1 MDETPI
7 NNIIENI
14 KIPDVTNEFNINF
27 YLILGI
33 ILIIIIILN
42 VYNFKSQTIDLNKDP
57 IELIKETHKICP
69 VMNNQTNIISCVRYS
84 PLNEGFIVSVCC
96 KDCINE
102 IQSSFDSNDGK
113 YIIREENDMNI
124 LYNYDKIKQITPIC
138 NSENFKLV
146 SELTGNKIMD

>member
-1 MDETPI
+1 MDDTTV
-7 NNIIENI
+7 IENSDI
-14 KIPDVTNEFNINF
+14 MNVNETHINF

-42 VYNFKSQTIDLNKDP
+42 VYNFRNQSIDLNKDP
-57 IELIKETHKICP
+57 IELIKETHNICP
-69 VMNNQTNIISCVRYS
+69 VMNNQTKIISCVRFS
-84 PLNEGFIVSVCC
+84 PLNEGFIISVCC
-96 KDCINE
+96 KNCINE

-113 YIIREENDMNI
+113 YIIREENGMNI

-146 SELTGNKIMD
+146 SELTGNKIMN

>member
-1 MDETPI
+1 MDETSV
-7 NNIIENI
+7 NNIIDGNDI
-14 KIPDVTNEFNINF
+14 INVNESSINF

-42 VYNFKSQTIDLNKDP
+42 VYNFKSQSIDFNKDP

-69 VMNNQTNIISCVRYS
+69 VMNNQTNIISCVRN
-84 PLNEGFIVSVCC
+84 PRLNEGFIVSVCC
-96 KDCINE
+96 KDCIQE
-102 IQSSFDSNDGK
+102 IQSSFDTNDDK
-113 YIIREENDMNI
+113 YIIREENGMNI
-124 LYNYDKIKQITPIC
+124 LYHYDKIKQITPIC